1 MSEQCAERCAVH
13 SGRSMGSAE
22 VLFKRAEDAQ
32 RAIEQ
37 YNNVALDGKP
47 MGLKMEA
54 AARPQRCVLSCNYFQ
69 GL

>member
-1 MSEQCAERCAVH
+1 
-13 SGRSMGSAE
+13 MGSAE
-22 VLFKRAEDAQ
+22 VLFKRGEDAQ

-54 AARPQRCVLSCNYFQ
+54 AARPQRCVMSWSC
-69 GL
+69 LHSL